1 MSSVVSFGT
10 NTNAQRK
17 RVYFEGTGTI
27 YEGMPV
33 CYNYDTTTNILG
45 YDKGAGGDPECQTS
59 PTTTAE
65 GYQNEGKFLRVE
77 LPADGNLLHFAGVV
91 ASGPKVGT
99 AGACWLDIFI
109 PNGAIVPVRCDVDT
123 TTGVTI
129 LCMQEGEEE
138 LGFSNG
144 ISTSRPIAI
153 AMETETDL
161 DSTATITLARLDPN
175 IFLYQTLDGTALS
188 NGTGTQYGAVDITT
202 ASTAWNVGPTTT
214 YTNTGT
220 GAGGMMGF
228 RYTITSLGTAI
239 AGTVYGGR
247 VQCNIGTGGVLGSNQ
262 KVVGLWAKAYTAT
275 DAGTNSG
282 SVYAAQFSVYNG
294 VVSGGYVAMWYLDE
308 GTAVGQN
315 LDYLFVTYDSG
326 PSKSCAFEVDTSG
339 TNQAGAIK
347 IRLGGDD
354 RYLHVFTSTTGAT

>member
-1 MSSVVSFGT
+1 MDNLTAGNPVAHRV
-10 NTNAQRK
+10 

-33 CYNYDTTTNILG
+33 CYNYDTTDNWF
-45 YDKGAGGDPECQTS
+45 GGSVANTGEVTA
-59 PTTTAE
+59 TGTTAE
-65 GYQNEGKFLRVE
+65 GSQNEGKYIRVE
-77 LPADGNLLHFAGVV
+77 LPANGNLIHLAGFV
-91 ASGPKVGT
+91 AKGGWVGT
-99 AGACWLDIFI
+99 TGAKPLDIYV

-123 TTGVTI
+123 TSGATI
-129 LCMQEGEEE
+129 LFMQEGEEE
-138 LGFSNG
+138 LGYSNG
-144 ISTSRPIAI
+144 ISTSRPVAI
-153 AMETETDL
+153 AMETETAL
-161 DSTATITLARLDPN
+161 DGTADITLAKIDPTL
-175 IFLYQTLDGTALS
+175 FLYQTLDGTAMDI
-188 NGTGTQYGAVDITT
+188 GTSTQYGAIDVTT
-202 ASTAWNVGPTTT
+202 ASTAWNVGPTVT

-220 GAGGMMGF
+220 GAGGCMGF
-228 RYTITSLGTAI
+228 RYTITSVGTAI

-247 VQCNIGTGGVLGSNQ
+247 VQANIGTDGVLGANQ
-262 KVVGLWAKAYTAT
+262 KVTGLWAKAYTAT

-282 SVYAAQFSVYNG
+282 DVYAAQFSVYNG
-294 VVSGGYVAMWYLDE
+294 VVAGGYVAMWYLDE

-326 PSKSCAFEVDTSG
+326 PSKSCAFSPDTSG